1 MKATSA
7 LRRLAA
13 VAATALLSLAACKSA
28 PDAAA
33 TTPVGSSEAA
43 PTCQAAPATDGVA
56 AAPTQPAGQCVPE
69 APPLAE
75 VPTTFD
81 CTQPAPLVACC
92 KALLPRCEACVDRN
106 RDIDAAWRAACKPDE
121 AAPSAPAT
129 VPPVN
134 TP

>member
-33 TTPVGSSEAA
+33 TTPAGPA